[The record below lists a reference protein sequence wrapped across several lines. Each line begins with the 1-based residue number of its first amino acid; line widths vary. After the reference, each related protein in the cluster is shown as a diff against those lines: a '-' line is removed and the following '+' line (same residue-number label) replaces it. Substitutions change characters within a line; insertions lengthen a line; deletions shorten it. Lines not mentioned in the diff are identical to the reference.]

1 MSDLDGLLDI
11 QFIAYELA
19 NEKYALKISDV
30 YEIIRMQQITP
41 VHNSK
46 SFLEGVINLR
56 GKVIPVVN
64 LHNRFGLANY
74 SITKATRIIVVKSRE
89 EMIGIVVDKV
99 KQVVKFTDI
108 QPFPEMAAGI
118 DGEYFEGLGVSEDG
132 VVSLLKIEIVL
143 YE

>member
-1 MSDLDGLLDI
+1 MNDLNDLLDS

-46 SFLEGVINLR
+46 PFLEGVINLR

-64 LHNRFGLANY
+64 LHKRFGLENY
-74 SITKATRIIVVKSRE
+74 IVTKETRIVVVKSRE
-89 EMIGIVVDKV
+89 EMIGIVLDKV
-99 KQVVKFTDI
+99 NQVVKFSDI
-108 QPFPEMAAGI
+108 QPSPEMAEGI
-118 DGEYFEGLGVSEDG
+118 DGKYFEGLGVTKEG
-132 VVSLLKIEIVL
+132 VVSLLKIDVVL

>member
-1 MSDLDGLLDI
+1 MNDLNDLLDI

-46 SFLEGVINLR
+46 PFLEGVINLR

-64 LHNRFGLANY
+64 FHKRFGLANY
-74 SITKATRIIVVKSRE
+74 TVTKATRIVVVKSRE

-99 KQVVKFTDI
+99 TQVVKFSDI
-108 QPFPEMAAGI
+108 QAPPQIVAGI
-118 DGEYFEGLGVSEDG
+118 DGDYFEGLGVTGNG
-132 VVSLLKIEIVL
+132 VVSLLKIDVVL